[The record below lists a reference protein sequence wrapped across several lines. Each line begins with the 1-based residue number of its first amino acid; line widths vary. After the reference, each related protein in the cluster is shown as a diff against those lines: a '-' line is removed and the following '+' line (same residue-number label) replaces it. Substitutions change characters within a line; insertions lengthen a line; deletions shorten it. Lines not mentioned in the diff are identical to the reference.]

1 MLLHWLQIDEFLK
14 DGKLAALDPPEDG
27 DSHAKAAAV
36 KPSAATAMALK
47 FA

>member
-1 MLLHWLQIDEFLK
+1 MLLHLLQIDEFLK
-14 DGKLAALDPPEDG
+14 DGKLAALVPPGDG
-27 DSHAKAAAV
+27 ASPAKAGAG